1 MRDEWDDDQR
11 ALREAVLAQADL
23 LSKGHV
29 EADRD
34 HVFARD
40 KWDRLAELGL
50 FGLPFPEEFGGL
62 GRDLPTTMYVLE
74 GLGYACR
81 DAGLSFSAST
91 HLVSAGIPLLRFG
104 SAALRERYL
113 PRICDGSLI
122 GGHAITEPGGGSDV
136 MGMLTTARADGDDFV
151 LDGSKT
157 FVSNGPVAG
166 IVVVYARTGTRGS
179 PAAITAFLVRTDT
192 PGLSIGRPLEKMG
205 LRTSPMCEVF
215 LEDCRVPGSHVVGAV
230 GSGFLVLDHVMK
242 WEILCS
248 FAITVGEMRHRFERC
263 VEYAGSRSQFGRPIA
278 ENQAISHR
286 LVDMKI
292 GLETSRR
299 WLFDTAEK
307 LTVRRNISV
316 DLAIAKLVT
325 SENNVASALA
335 AIQIFGGHG
344 YMSEYGVEK
353 ELRNAVAGTIYSGT
367 SEIQRQRIAALI
379 GL

>member
-1 MRDEWDDDQR
+1 MRDEWDEDQR
-11 ALREAVLAQADL
+11 ALREAVLAMAEV
-23 LSKGHV
+23 LSKGHI

-34 HVFARD
+34 HEFPRD
-40 KWDRLAELGL
+40 KWDRLAETGL
-50 FGLPFPEEFGGL
+50 FALPFPESFGGL
-62 GRDLPTTMYVLE
+62 GQDLPTTMYVLE

-91 HLVSAGIPLLRFG
+91 HLVSAGIPVLRFG
-104 SAALRERYL
+104 SQWQREHYL

-122 GGHAITEPGGGSDV
+122 GGHAITEPDGGSDI
-136 MGMLTTARADGDDFV
+136 MSMRTTATAAGDDFV
-151 LDGSKT
+151 LTGGKT

-166 IVVVYARTGTRGS
+166 VFVVYARTGRRGS
-179 PAAITAFLVRTDT
+179 PAALTAFLVEAGT
-192 PGLSIGRPLEKMG
+192 PGLVVGRPLDKMG
-205 LRTSPMCEVF
+205 LRTSPMSELF
-215 LEDCRVPGSHVVGAV
+215 LEDCLVPGSHVVGAV

-248 FAITVGEMRHRFERC
+248 FAITVGEMRHRYERC
-263 VEYAGSRSQFGRPIA
+263 VEQAGTRVQFGRPIGD
-278 ENQAISHR
+278 NQAVSHR
-286 LVDMKI
+286 LVDMLI
-292 GLETSRR
+292 GLESSRR

-307 LTVRRNISV
+307 FAARRNISI

-325 SENNVASALA
+325 SENNVASALT
-335 AIQIFGGHG
+335 AIQLFGGNG
-344 YMSEYGVEK
+344 YMSEYGIEK